1 MRVNLYEG
9 QDVRHK
15 ARSEWGI
22 GKILEVDT
30 CGTIKVLFKE
40 TMQVSIA
47 KGANHLIHVNINE
60 NRKSVPQDKRL
71 STRENCL

>member
-1 MRVNLYEG
+1 MIVNLYEG
-9 QDVRHK
+9 QNVRHK
-15 ARSEWGI
+15 ARAEWGI

-47 KGANHLIHVNINE
+47 KGANHLIQANKNE
-60 NRKSVPQDKRL
+60 N
-71 STRENCL
+71 

>member
-1 MRVNLYEG
+1 MIVNLYKG
-9 QDVRHK
+9 QNVRHK
-15 ARSEWGI
+15 ARAEWGI

-47 KGANHLIHVNINE
+47 KGANHLIQANKNE
-60 NRKSVPQDKRL
+60 N
-71 STRENCL
+71 

>member
-1 MRVNLYEG
+1 MVVNLYEG
-9 QDVRHK
+9 QNVRHK
-15 ARSEWGI
+15 ARAEWGI

-47 KGANHLIHVNINE
+47 KGANFLIRANKNE
-60 NRKSVPQDKRL
+60 S
-71 STRENCL
+71 

>member
-1 MRVNLYEG
+1 MVEIIMKLHEG
-9 QDVRHK
+9 QNVRHK
-15 ARSEWGI
+15 ARDEWGV

-47 KGANHLIHVNINE
+47 KGANHLIKVP
-60 NRKSVPQDKRL
+60 KSE
-71 STRENCL
+71 S

>member
-1 MRVNLYEG
+1 MVVNLYEG
-9 QDVRHK
+9 QNVRHK
-15 ARSEWGI
+15 ARAEWGI

-47 KGANHLIHVNINE
+47 KGANFLIHANKNE
-60 NRKSVPQDKRL
+60 S
-71 STRENCL
+71 